1 MEGTVDPIWD
11 GALEDIIEGTVDPIR
26 DGALEEF
33 IKVSVGSPYRLDP
46 NRDGAFEEPLEG
58 VEDPFEDGDFI
69 VVTIDPIRTDALED
83 LDARVFVELQLMSIV
98 VDDLELESEK
108 IIWLDTGSIVISLDR
123 VTIRESFSSR
133 GLLLSTSVPV
143 LQHVQQLAPWQHLLQ
158 WQHIALKLH
167 IFN

>member
-46 NRDGAFEEPLEG
+46 IRDGAFEEPLEG

-69 VVTIDPIRTDALED
+69 VVTTDPIRTDALED
-83 LDARVFVELQLMSIV
+83 LDARLMSIV
-98 VDDLELESEK
+98 VDDLGLESEK

-123 VTIRESFSSR
+123 VTIRESFNSR
-133 GLLLSTSVPV
+133 GLLLSTSVSV